1 MALIRCPECG
11 NSISDRAEKC
21 PNCGLPAS
29 YFSPLSKN
37 TPHIKEAGLDYK
49 NLQNVLI
56 SFERD
61 HAQLFSAEHYIS
73 HRDAQRLRDTYGKY
87 NEILTNKLIFQYVC
101 NNAAAIRVDIDSLRR
116 FLRQMQSLD
125 GDITAHN
132 TTYVDRALER
142 DKDYFDNI
150 LKQIDPNIQ
159 LDEEQRRAVI
169 TDDDYCLLVAG
180 AGAGKTTT
188 MAAKVKY
195 LVEKKNIDPGE
206 IIVISYTNKA
216 IGELRDR
223 INKGLGIPAKICT
236 FHAFAYDIVKQ
247 FSEEPP
253 EINFSSQQ
261 IIFDM
266 LEKSIFHNKQLMRNL
281 VLFLGY
287 YFDLSEDVF
296 KFTDL
301 NQYHLYKAAQDFE
314 TLKSGLGEYIKKV
327 EQQRTKKTRTITGE
341 YLRSMQ
347 EVQIAN
353 FLYLNGLDYEYE
365 RVYPFGSPSRNKKYT
380 PDFYISQGEHSV
392 WLEHYAL
399 SESGYNSMFTP
410 QERQRYL
417 HAISD
422 KRRLH
427 KANKTTLLET
437 WSFYT
442 DRRPLLDH
450 LKEVLENEGFI
461 LKPRNL
467 EEVYKKIVET
477 GKDKYI
483 YKLII
488 FMMKFRSVYKEL
500 HADHETG
507 AADNK

>member
-1 MALIRCPECG
+1 
-11 NSISDRAEKC
+11 
-21 PNCGLPAS
+21 
-29 YFSPLSKN
+29 
-37 TPHIKEAGLDYK
+37 
-49 NLQNVLI
+49 
-56 SFERD
+56 
-61 HAQLFSAEHYIS
+61 
-73 HRDAQRLRDTYGKY
+73 
-87 NEILTNKLIFQYVC
+87 
-101 NNAAAIRVDIDSLRR
+101 
-116 FLRQMQSLD
+116 
-125 GDITAHN
+125 
-132 TTYVDRALER
+132 
-142 DKDYFDNI
+142 
-150 LKQIDPNIQ
+150 
-159 LDEEQRRAVI
+159 
-169 TDDDYCLLVAG
+169 
-180 AGAGKTTT
+180 
-188 MAAKVKY
+188 
-195 LVEKKNIDPGE
+195 
-206 IIVISYTNKA
+206 
-216 IGELRDR
+216 
-223 INKGLGIPAKICT
+223 
-236 FHAFAYDIVKQ
+236 
-247 FSEEPP
+247 
-253 EINFSSQQ
+253 
-261 IIFDM
+261 
-266 LEKSIFHNKQLMRNL
+266 MRNL

-399 SESGYNSMFTP
+399 SESGYNSLFTP
-410 QERQRYL
+410 QQRQCYL
-417 HAISD
+417 RAISD

-427 KANKTTLLET
+427 KTNKTTLLET

-488 FMMKFRSVYKEL
+488 FMMKFIEQYKTTGYDDGGFAILRERTDNPRTLLFLNIAEQVYHHYQSVLKQRNQIDFADMINDAHFYLQEIERQNVTLPYKY
-500 HADHETG
+500 HH
-507 AADNK
+507 